1 MSSVLPIYPESDT
14 CVYEANFSQYSI
26 WNDINLVDTS
36 EYSIWSTLLNI
47 FFWNDINLVDTSE
60 ALRNPHCA
68 SLQVKKCISQKPE
81 QENENLGSLQ
91 KDFLLGH
98 LKSKLKV
105 LRRQILILK
114 VFLEWSKMPYKN
126 QKEVSK
132 KCLGL

>member
-1 MSSVLPIYPESDT
+1 MSSILPIYPESDT

-36 EYSIWSTLLNI
+36 E
-47 FFWNDINLVDTSE
+47 
-60 ALRNPHCA
+60 ALRYPHCA

-91 KDFLLGH
+91 KYILLGH

-105 LRRQILILK
+105 
-114 VFLEWSKMPYKN
+114 
-126 QKEVSK
+126 
-132 KCLGL
+132 